1 MPAID
6 THKGQQELLSSPC
19 DNGAAITPNN
29 NTDLTYVSRA
39 IWVGGAGSVNVVLAG
54 GQTVLFTGILAGTLL
69 PLRVTRVLASST
81 SATNLVAIW

>member
-1 MPAID
+1 MAAID
-6 THKGQQELLSSPC
+6 AHAGQQELLSSPC
-19 DNGAAITPNN
+19 DNAATITPNN
-29 NTDLTYVSRA
+29 DVDLAYVSRG
-39 IWVGGAGSVNVVLAG
+39 IWVGGAGTINVTLAG